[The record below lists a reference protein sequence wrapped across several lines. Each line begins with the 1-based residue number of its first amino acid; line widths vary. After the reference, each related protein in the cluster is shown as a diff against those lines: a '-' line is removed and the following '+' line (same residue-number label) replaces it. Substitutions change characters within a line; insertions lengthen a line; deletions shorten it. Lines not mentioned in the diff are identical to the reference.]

1 MFKKIA
7 GLFLA
12 AAVMCSSAAITASA
26 AEAEDDAAVAAADQ
40 SGEVSADGSSE
51 VSADGSSDVSANG
64 SSEVEAG
71 NVIKFDVKKSGW
83 NNVKTVFC
91 HIWKADGSGDW
102 PDWQTKK
109 ERCKYDAS
117 TGIATYDLSKT
128 GNTISKSDGRVYCVV
143 FSANTG
149 MQSYNAIMSGKCI
162 GDTLYCTG
170 NQLENP
176 EDSEKKANEAKWEKN
191 SDCGPEKKI
200 TSTGKIIG
208 SAFPEGESDVTLLA
222 TYLVAYYDDDAKTS
236 HTQDL
241 INELKV
247 SPTKVMGAVTDR
259 LNAINS
265 PDKNKIAPAV
275 EKILSGC
282 TDPTAGGK
290 KVDKDQ
296 LDDAKK
302 TGNKGSSS
310 SSSSNGSGSASGSG
324 SGSASGSSSNGSN
337 GGSSSSGSGSSGSG
351 SSSTGAVKSGVETT
365 IVFVMA
371 GLMVSAAGVMF
382 LARKKREE

>member
-51 VSADGSSDVSANG
+51 VSADA

-83 NNVKTVFC
+83 NNVKSVFC
-91 HIWKADGSGDW
+91 HVWKADGSGDW
-102 PDWQTKK
+102 PAWQSKK
-109 ERCKYDAS
+109 EKCKYDSS

-128 GNTISKSDGRVYCVV
+128 GNTISKSDGRVYCVI

-149 MQSYNAIMSGKCI
+149 MQSYNAIMNGNCI

-176 EDSEKKANEAKWEKN
+176 EDSEKKANEAKWENN

-200 TSTGKIIG
+200 TSTGNIIG

-222 TYLVAYYDDDAKTS
+222 TYLVAYYNDDAKTS
-236 HTQDL
+236 LTQKLLD
-241 INELKV
+241 ELKV
-247 SPTKVMGAVTDR
+247 SPTQVMGAVTDR
-259 LNAINS
+259 LNATNN
-265 PDKNKIAPAV
+265 PDKDTIAPAV

-282 TDPTAGGK
+282 TDPT
-290 KVDKDQ
+290 
-296 LDDAKK
+296 
-302 TGNKGSSS
+302 TGNKAAGGSSSNGSS
-310 SSSSNGSGSASGSG
+310 SSSSNG
-324 SGSASGSSSNGSN
+324 GSS
-337 GGSSSSGSGSSGSG
+337 SSGSG

-382 LARKKREE
+382 LARKKKED

>member
-51 VSADGSSDVSANG
+51 VSADA

-71 NVIKFDVKKSGW
+71 NVVKFDVKKSGW
-83 NNVKTVFC
+83 NNVKSVFC

-102 PDWQTKK
+102 PAWQSKK
-109 ERCKYDAS
+109 EKCKYDAS

-128 GNTISKSDGRVYCVV
+128 GNTISKSDGRVYCVI

-176 EDSEKKANEAKWEKN
+176 EDSEKKANEAKWENN

-200 TSTGKIIG
+200 TSTGNIIG
-208 SAFPEGESDVTLLA
+208 SAFPEGESDATLLA
-222 TYLVAYYDDDAKTS
+222 TYLVAYYNDEAKTS
-236 HTQDL
+236 FTQKLLD
-241 INELKV
+241 ELKV
-247 SPTKVMGAVTDR
+247 SPTQVMGAVTDR
-259 LNAINS
+259 LNATKTLIRIRLLLQLRRFS
-265 PDKNKIAPAV
+265 QVAQ
-275 EKILSGC
+275 ILQQVKRL
-282 TDPTAGGK
+282 TR
-290 KVDKDQ
+290 
-296 LDDAKK
+296 L
-302 TGNKGSSS
+302 
-310 SSSSNGSGSASGSG
+310 
-324 SGSASGSSSNGSN
+324 
-337 GGSSSSGSGSSGSG
+337 
-351 SSSTGAVKSGVETT
+351 SSTTLRRQV
-365 IVFVMA
+365 
-371 GLMVSAAGVMF
+371 LRQQPAAQATVQVLLQATVAQAHQVQVLQAQVQLSQVLKQLSF
-382 LARKKREE
+382 S

>member
-51 VSADGSSDVSANG
+51 VSADA

-71 NVIKFDVKKSGW
+71 NVVKFDVKKSGW

-91 HIWKADGSGDW
+91 HIWRADGTGDW
-102 PDWQTKK
+102 PAWQTKK
-109 ERCKYDAS
+109 ERCKYDSS

-128 GNTISKSDGRVYCVV
+128 GNTISKSDGRVYCVI

-149 MQSYNAIMSGKCI
+149 MQTYNAIMNGNCI

-170 NQLENP
+170 NKLENP
-176 EDSEKKANEAKWEKN
+176 EDSEKKANEAKWENN

-200 TSTGKIIG
+200 TSTGNVVG
-208 SAFPEGESDVTLLA
+208 SAFPEGESDVTMMA
-222 TYLVAYYDDDAKTS
+222 TYLIQYYNDPAKTDL
-236 HTQDL
+236 TQKLLD
-241 INELKV
+241 ELKV
-247 SPTKVMGAVTDR
+247 SPTQVMGAVTDR
-259 LNAINS
+259 LNATNNK
-265 PDKNKIAPAV
+265 DKDKIAPAV

-282 TDPTAGGK
+282 TDPTTGK
-290 KVDKDQ
+290 KVDKTQ
-296 LDDAKK
+296 LDNAKK
-302 TGNKGSSS
+302 SGNKGSSS
-310 SSSSNGSGSASGSG
+310 SGSSN
-324 SGSASGSSSNGSN
+324 SGSSSSSSN
-337 GGSSSSGSGSSGSG
+337 GGSSSSGSG

-371 GLMVSAAGVMF
+371 GFMVSAAGVMF

>member
-51 VSADGSSDVSANG
+51 VSADA

-102 PDWQTKK
+102 PAWQSKK
-109 ERCKYDAS
+109 EKCKYDAS
-117 TGIATYDLSKT
+117 TGIATYDLSMT
-128 GNTISKSDGRVYCVV
+128 GNTISKSDGRVYCVI

-176 EDSEKKANEAKWEKN
+176 EDSEKKANEAKWENN

-200 TSTGKIIG
+200 TSTGNVIG

-222 TYLVAYYDDDAKTS
+222 TYLVAYYNDDAKTS
-236 HTQDL
+236 LTQKLLD
-241 INELKV
+241 ELKV
-247 SPTKVMGAVTDR
+247 SPVDVMGAVTDR
-259 LNAINS
+259 LNATNNE
-265 PDKNKIAPAV
+265 DKNKIAPAV

-282 TDPTAGGK
+282 TDPTTK
-290 KVDKDQ
+290 
-296 LDDAKK
+296 LDSAKK
-302 TGNKGSSS
+302 TGAKAAAGSSSNGSS
-310 SSSSNGSGSASGSG
+310 SSSSNG
-324 SGSASGSSSNGSN
+324 GSS
-337 GGSSSSGSGSSGSG
+337 SSGSG

-382 LARKKREE
+382 LARKKKED

>member
-40 SGEVSADGSSE
+40 SGEVSADGSS
-51 VSADGSSDVSANG
+51 DVSANG

-71 NVIKFDVKKSGW
+71 NVIKFNVKKSGW

-91 HIWKADGSGDW
+91 HVWKADGSGDW
-102 PDWQTKK
+102 PAWQSKK

-128 GNTISKSDGRVYCVV
+128 GNTISKSDGRVYCVI

-149 MQSYNAIMSGKCI
+149 MQSYNAIMNGNCI

-176 EDSEKKANEAKWEKN
+176 EDSEKKANEAKWEN
-191 SDCGPEKKI
+191 NPDCGPEKKI

-222 TYLVAYYDDDAKTS
+222 TYLVAYYNDEAKTS

-265 PDKNKIAPAV
+265 PDKDTIAPAV

-282 TDPTAGGK
+282 TDPTTGK
-290 KVDKDQ
+290 KADKKE
-296 LDDAKK
+296 LDTAKK
-302 TGNKGSSS
+302 TGNKGSNS

>member
-51 VSADGSSDVSANG
+51 VSADA

-102 PDWQTKK
+102 PAWQSKK
-109 ERCKYDAS
+109 EKCKYDSS
-117 TGIATYDLSKT
+117 TGIATYDLSMT
-128 GNTISKSDGRVYCVV
+128 GNTISKSDGRVYCVI

-176 EDSEKKANEAKWEKN
+176 EDSEKKANEAKWENN

-200 TSTGKIIG
+200 TSTGNIIG
-208 SAFPEGESDVTLLA
+208 SAFPEGESDATLLA
-222 TYLVAYYDDDAKTS
+222 TYLVAYY
-236 HTQDL
+236 
-241 INELKV
+241 N
-247 SPTKVMGAVTDR
+247 
-259 LNAINS
+259 
-265 PDKNKIAPAV
+265 
-275 EKILSGC
+275 GC
-282 TDPTAGGK
+282 C
-290 KVDKDQ
+290 
-296 LDDAKK
+296 
-302 TGNKGSSS
+302 N
-310 SSSSNGSGSASGSG
+310 
-324 SGSASGSSSNGSN
+324 
-337 GGSSSSGSGSSGSG
+337 
-351 SSSTGAVKSGVETT
+351 
-365 IVFVMA
+365 
-371 GLMVSAAGVMF
+371 
-382 LARKKREE
+382 R

>member
-40 SGEVSADGSSE
+40 SGEVSADGSS
-51 VSADGSSDVSANG
+51 DVSANG

-83 NNVKTVFC
+83 SNVKTVFC
-91 HIWKADGSGDW
+91 HTWKVDGEL
-102 PDWQTKK
+102 PVWQSKK

-117 TGIATYDLSKT
+117 TGIATYDLSKA
-128 GNTISKSDGRVYCVV
+128 NYQISKSDGKNYLVI

-149 MQSYNAIMSGKCI
+149 MQTYDTVMSGDCI
-162 GDTLYCTG
+162 GDTMYCTG
-170 NQLENP
+170 EQIENP
-176 EDSEKKANEAKWEKN
+176 VDSEKKANVARWEN
-191 SDCGPEKKI
+191 HPDCGPQKKI
-200 TSTGKIIG
+200 TSTGKIVG
-208 SAFPEGESDVTLLA
+208 SALPEGQTDAVMLA
-222 TYLVAYYDDDAKTS
+222 QYLIDYYDDEAKAS
-236 HTQDL
+236 LTQNLLDT
-241 INELKV
+241 LKV
-247 SPTKVMGAVTDR
+247 SPVDVMGAVTDK
-259 LNAINS
+259 LNATNNA
-265 PDKNKIAPAV
+265 DKDKIAPAV
-275 EKILSGC
+275 EKILSTC
-282 TDPTAGGK
+282 TDPTTGK
-290 KVDKDQ
+290 KTNTTQ
-296 LDDAKK
+296 LNTAKK
-302 TGNKGSSS
+302 QGAKATGSGSNNGGS
-310 SSSSNGSGSASGSG
+310 GSGSASGSG
-324 SGSASGSSSNGSN
+324 SGSGSSSNGSN
-337 GGSSSSGSGSSGSG
+337 GGSGSSGSGSSGSG

>member
-51 VSADGSSDVSANG
+51 VSADA

-71 NVIKFDVKKSGW
+71 NVVKFDVKKSGW
-83 NNVKTVFC
+83 NNVKSVFC

-102 PDWQTKK
+102 PAWQSKK
-109 ERCKYDAS
+109 EKCKYDSS

-128 GNTISKSDGRVYCVV
+128 GNTISKSDGRVYCVI

-176 EDSEKKANEAKWEKN
+176 EDSEKKANEAKWENN

-200 TSTGKIIG
+200 TSTGNIIG
-208 SAFPEGESDVTLLA
+208 SAFPEGESDATLLA
-222 TYLVAYYDDDAKTS
+222 TYLVAYYNDEAKTS
-236 HTQDL
+236 FTQKLLD
-241 INELKV
+241 ELKV
-247 SPTKVMGAVTDR
+247 SPTQVMGAVTDR
-259 LNAINS
+259 LNATKN
-265 PDKNKIAPAV
+265 PDKDTIAPAV
-275 EKILSGC
+275 EKILAGC
-282 TDPTAGGK
+282 TDPTTGK
-290 KVDKDQ
+290 KVDKTQ
-296 LDDAKK
+296 LDNAKK
-302 TGNKGSSS
+302 TGAKAAG
-310 SSSSNGSGSASGSG
+310 
-324 SGSASGSSSNGSN
+324 GSSSNG
-337 GGSSSSGSGSSGSG
+337 GSSSSGSG

-382 LARKKREE
+382 LARKKKED

>member
-51 VSADGSSDVSANG
+51 VSADA

-83 NNVKTVFC
+83 NNVKSVFC
-91 HIWKADGSGDW
+91 HVWKADGSGDW
-102 PDWQTKK
+102 PAWQSKK
-109 ERCKYDAS
+109 EKCKYDSS

-149 MQSYNAIMSGKCI
+149 MQSYNAIMNGNCI

-176 EDSEKKANEAKWEKN
+176 EDSEKKANEAKWENN

-200 TSTGKIIG
+200 TSTGNIIG

-222 TYLVAYYDDDAKTS
+222 TYLVAYYNDDAKTS
-236 HTQDL
+236 LTQKLLD
-241 INELKV
+241 ELKV
-247 SPTKVMGAVTDR
+247 SPTQVMGAVTDR
-259 LNAINS
+259 LNATNN
-265 PDKNKIAPAV
+265 PDKDKIAPAV

-282 TDPTAGGK
+282 TDPTTGK
-290 KVDKDQ
+290 KVDKTQ
-296 LDDAKK
+296 LYNAKK
-302 TGNKGSSS
+302 TGNKAAG
-310 SSSSNGSGSASGSG
+310 NGSNNGGSGSG
-324 SGSASGSSSNGSN
+324 SGSGSN
-337 GGSSSSGSGSSGSG
+337 GSGSSGSG

-382 LARKKREE
+382 LARKKKED

>member
-51 VSADGSSDVSANG
+51 VSADA

-71 NVIKFDVKKSGW
+71 NVVKFDVKKSGW

-91 HIWKADGSGDW
+91 HIWRADGSGDW
-102 PDWQTKK
+102 PAWQSKK
-109 ERCKYDAS
+109 EKCKYDAS
-117 TGIATYDLSKT
+117 TGIATYDLSMT
-128 GNTISKSDGRVYCVV
+128 GNTISKSDGRVYCVI

-176 EDSEKKANEAKWEKN
+176 EDSEKKANEAKWENN

-200 TSTGKIIG
+200 TSTGNIIG

-222 TYLVAYYDDDAKTS
+222 TYLVAYYKDGAKTS
-236 HTQDL
+236 LTQKLLD
-241 INELKV
+241 ELKV
-247 SPTKVMGAVTDR
+247 SPVDVMGAVTDR
-259 LNAINS
+259 LNATNNE
-265 PDKNKIAPAV
+265 DKNKIAPAV

-282 TDPTAGGK
+282 TDPTT
-290 KVDKDQ
+290 V
-296 LDDAKK
+296 KK
-302 TGNKGSSS
+302 TGAKAAAGSSSNGSS
-310 SSSSNGSGSASGSG
+310 SSSSNG
-324 SGSASGSSSNGSN
+324 GSS
-337 GGSSSSGSGSSGSG
+337 SSGSG

-382 LARKKREE
+382 LARKKKED

>member
-51 VSADGSSDVSANG
+51 VSADA

-91 HIWKADGSGDW
+91 HVWKADGSGDW
-102 PDWQTKK
+102 PAWQSKK
-109 ERCKYDAS
+109 EKCKYDSS

-128 GNTISKSDGRVYCVV
+128 GNTISKSDGRVYCVI

-176 EDSEKKANEAKWEKN
+176 EDCELVSQLPIFFLLHFYFNIFYSETQFLRFSPSFTAYSNTYNTAFYLCLCCICLFFLI
-191 SDCGPEKKI
+191 SP
-200 TSTGKIIG
+200 IINIQ
-208 SAFPEGESDVTLLA
+208 LLVHNL
-222 TYLVAYYDDDAKTS
+222 YLNICNTRTMFYFYYRII
-236 HTQDL
+236 H
-241 INELKV
+241 
-247 SPTKVMGAVTDR
+247 P
-259 LNAINS
+259 
-265 PDKNKIAPAV
+265 
-275 EKILSGC
+275 C
-282 TDPTAGGK
+282 
-290 KVDKDQ
+290 
-296 LDDAKK
+296 
-302 TGNKGSSS
+302 
-310 SSSSNGSGSASGSG
+310 
-324 SGSASGSSSNGSN
+324 
-337 GGSSSSGSGSSGSG
+337 
-351 SSSTGAVKSGVETT
+351 
-365 IVFVMA
+365 
-371 GLMVSAAGVMF
+371 MF
-382 LARKKREE
+382 KQYRNT

>member
-128 GNTISKSDGRVYCVV
+128 GNTISKSDGRVYCVI

-247 SPTKVMGAVTDR
+247 SPTQVMGAVTDR
-259 LNAINS
+259 LNATNS
-265 PDKNKIAPAV
+265 PDKDKIAAAV
-275 EKILSGC
+275 EKILSTC
-282 TDPTAGGK
+282 TDPTKGGK

-296 LDDAKK
+296 LGNAKK
-302 TGNKGSSS
+302 TGNKAAGG
-310 SSSSNGSGSASGSG
+310 SSSNGSGSGSG

>member
-12 AAVMCSSAAITASA
+12 AALMCSTAAITASA

-40 SGEVSADGSSE
+40 SGEVSAEGSSE
-51 VSADGSSDVSANG
+51 VSADA

-91 HIWKADGSGDW
+91 HIWKADGTGDW
-102 PDWQTKK
+102 PAWQTKK
-109 ERCKYDAS
+109 EKCKYDSS
-117 TGIATYDLSKT
+117 TGIATYDLSNT
-128 GNTISKSDGRVYCVV
+128 GNTISKSDGKVYCVI

-149 MQSYNAIMSGKCI
+149 MQTYNAIMSGSCI

-170 NQLENP
+170 TQIENP
-176 EDSEKKANEAKWEKN
+176 EDSEKKANEAKWEN
-191 SDCGPEKKI
+191 NPDCGPEKKI
-200 TSTGKIIG
+200 TSTGNIVG
-208 SAFPEGESDVTLLA
+208 SALPEGETDVTLLA
-222 TYLVAYYDDDAKTS
+222 TYLIAYYDQPAKTDL
-236 HTQDL
+236 TQNL
-241 INELKV
+241 LNTLKV
-247 SPTKVMGAVTDR
+247 SPVDVMGAVTDK
-259 LNAINS
+259 LNATNNA
-265 PDKNKIAPAV
+265 DKDKIAPAV
-275 EKILSGC
+275 EKILAGC
-282 TDPTAGGK
+282 TDPTTGK
-290 KVDKDQ
+290 KTDTTK

-302 TGNKGSSS
+302 SGAKAAGGSSSNGGSSS
-310 SSSSNGSGSASGSG
+310 SS
-324 SGSASGSSSNGSN
+324 GSN
-337 GGSSSSGSGSSGSG
+337 GGSSSGSGSG

-382 LARKKREE
+382 LARKKKED

>member
-51 VSADGSSDVSANG
+51 VSADA

-91 HIWKADGSGDW
+91 HVWKADGSGDW
-102 PDWQTKK
+102 PAWQSKK
-109 ERCKYDAS
+109 EKCKYDSS
-117 TGIATYDLSKT
+117 TGIATYDLSMT
-128 GNTISKSDGRVYCVV
+128 GNTISKSDGRVYCVI

-176 EDSEKKANEAKWEKN
+176 EDSEKKANEAKWENN

-200 TSTGKIIG
+200 TSTGNIIG

-222 TYLVAYYDDDAKTS
+222 TYLVAYYNDDAKTS
-236 HTQDL
+236 LTQKLLD
-241 INELKV
+241 ELKV
-247 SPTKVMGAVTDR
+247 SPTQVMGAVTDR
-259 LNAINS
+259 LNATNN
-265 PDKNKIAPAV
+265 PDKDTIAPAV

-282 TDPTAGGK
+282 TDPTTVKKAAGGSSSN
-290 KVDKDQ
+290 
-296 LDDAKK
+296 
-302 TGNKGSSS
+302 GSS
-310 SSSSNGSGSASGSG
+310 SSSSNG
-324 SGSASGSSSNGSN
+324 GSS
-337 GGSSSSGSGSSGSG
+337 SSGSG

-382 LARKKREE
+382 LARKKKED

>member
-51 VSADGSSDVSANG
+51 VSADA

-71 NVIKFDVKKSGW
+71 NVVKFDVKKSGW
-83 NNVKTVFC
+83 NNVKSVFC

-102 PDWQTKK
+102 PAWQSKK
-109 ERCKYDAS
+109 EKCKYDSS

-176 EDSEKKANEAKWEKN
+176 EDSEKKANEAKWENN

-200 TSTGKIIG
+200 TSTGNIIG
-208 SAFPEGESDVTLLA
+208 SAFPEGESDATLLA
-222 TYLVAYYDDDAKTS
+222 TYLVAYYNDEAKTS
-236 HTQDL
+236 FTQKLLD
-241 INELKV
+241 ELKV
-247 SPTKVMGAVTDR
+247 SPTQVMGAVTDR
-259 LNAINS
+259 LNATKN
-265 PDKNKIAPAV
+265 PDKDTIAPAV
-275 EKILSGC
+275 EKILAGC
-282 TDPTAGGK
+282 TDPTTGK
-290 KVDKDQ
+290 KVDKTQ
-296 LDDAKK
+296 LDNAKK
-302 TGNKGSSS
+302 TGNKAAG
-310 SSSSNGSGSASGSG
+310 NGSNNGGSGSG
-324 SGSASGSSSNGSN
+324 SGSGNN
-337 GGSSSSGSGSSGSG
+337 GSGSSGSG

-382 LARKKREE
+382 LARKKKED

>member
-51 VSADGSSDVSANG
+51 V
-64 SSEVEAG
+64 EAG
-71 NVIKFDVKKSGW
+71 NVVKFDVKKSGW
-83 NNVKTVFC
+83 NNVKSVFC
-91 HIWKADGSGDW
+91 HIWRADGSGDW
-102 PDWQTKK
+102 PAWQSKK
-109 ERCKYDAS
+109 EKCKYDSS
-117 TGIATYDLSKT
+117 TGIATYDLSMT
-128 GNTISKSDGRVYCVV
+128 GNTISKSDGRVYCVI

-176 EDSEKKANEAKWEKN
+176 EDSEKKANEAKWENN

-200 TSTGKIIG
+200 TSTGNIIG

-222 TYLVAYYDDDAKTS
+222 TYLVAYYNDDAKTS
-236 HTQDL
+236 LTQKLLD
-241 INELKV
+241 ELKV
-247 SPTKVMGAVTDR
+247 SPVDVMGAVTDR
-259 LNAINS
+259 LNATNNE
-265 PDKNKIAPAV
+265 DKNKIAPAV
-275 EKILSGC
+275 EKILSTC
-282 TDPTAGGK
+282 TDPTKGGK

-296 LDDAKK
+296 LDNAKK
-302 TGNKGSSS
+302 TGNKAAGGSSSNGSS
-310 SSSSNGSGSASGSG
+310 SSSSNG
-324 SGSASGSSSNGSN
+324 GSS
-337 GGSSSSGSGSSGSG
+337 SSGSG

-382 LARKKREE
+382 LARKKKED

>member
-51 VSADGSSDVSANG
+51 VSADA

-71 NVIKFDVKKSGW
+71 NVVKFDVKKSGW

-91 HIWKADGSGDW
+91 HIWRADGSGDW
-102 PDWQTKK
+102 PAWQSKK
-109 ERCKYDAS
+109 EKCKYDAS
-117 TGIATYDLSKT
+117 TGIATYDLSMT
-128 GNTISKSDGRVYCVV
+128 GNTISKSDGRVYCVI

-176 EDSEKKANEAKWEKN
+176 EDSEKKANEAKWENN

-200 TSTGKIIG
+200 TSTGNIIG

-222 TYLVAYYDDDAKTS
+222 TYLVAYYNDDAKTS
-236 HTQDL
+236 LTQKLLD
-241 INELKV
+241 ELKV
-247 SPTKVMGAVTDR
+247 SPVDVMGAVTDR
-259 LNAINS
+259 LNATNNE
-265 PDKNKIAPAV
+265 DKNKIAPAV

-282 TDPTAGGK
+282 TDPTTGK
-290 KVDKDQ
+290 K
-296 LDDAKK
+296 AAA
-302 TGNKGSSS
+302 GSSSNGSS
-310 SSSSNGSGSASGSG
+310 SSSSNG
-324 SGSASGSSSNGSN
+324 GSS
-337 GGSSSSGSGSSGSG
+337 SSGSG

-382 LARKKREE
+382 LARKKKED

>member
-51 VSADGSSDVSANG
+51 VSADA

-71 NVIKFDVKKSGW
+71 NVVKFDVKKSGW

-91 HIWKADGSGDW
+91 HIWRADGSGDW
-102 PDWQTKK
+102 PAWQSKK
-109 ERCKYDAS
+109 EKCKYDAS
-117 TGIATYDLSKT
+117 TGIATYDLSMT
-128 GNTISKSDGRVYCVV
+128 GNTISKSDGRVYCVI

-176 EDSEKKANEAKWEKN
+176 EDSEKKANEAKWENN

-200 TSTGKIIG
+200 TSTGNVIG

-222 TYLVAYYDDDAKTS
+222 TYLVAYYNDDAKTS
-236 HTQDL
+236 LTQKLLD
-241 INELKV
+241 ELKV
-247 SPTKVMGAVTDR
+247 SPVDVMGAVTDR
-259 LNAINS
+259 LNATNNE
-265 PDKNKIAPAV
+265 DKNKIAPAV

-282 TDPTAGGK
+282 TDPTTGK
-290 KVDKDQ
+290 KADTAE
-296 LDDAKK
+296 LDSAKK
-302 TGNKGSSS
+302 TGAK
-310 SSSSNGSGSASGSG
+310 A
-324 SGSASGSSSNGSN
+324 AAGSSSNG
-337 GGSSSSGSGSSGSG
+337 GSSSSGSG

-365 IVFVMA
+365 IIFVMA

-382 LARKKREE
+382 LARKKKED

>member
-51 VSADGSSDVSANG
+51 VSADA

-83 NNVKTVFC
+83 NNVKSVFC
-91 HIWKADGSGDW
+91 HVWKADGSGDW
-102 PDWQTKK
+102 PAWQSKK
-109 ERCKYDAS
+109 EKCKYDSS

-149 MQSYNAIMSGKCI
+149 MQSYNAIMNGNCI

-176 EDSEKKANEAKWEKN
+176 EDSEKKANEAKWENN

-200 TSTGKIIG
+200 TSTGNIIG

-222 TYLVAYYDDDAKTS
+222 TYLVAYYNDDAKTS
-236 HTQDL
+236 LTQKLLD
-241 INELKV
+241 ELKV
-247 SPTKVMGAVTDR
+247 SPTQVMGAVTDR
-259 LNAINS
+259 LNATKN
-265 PDKNKIAPAV
+265 PDKDTIAPAV
-275 EKILSGC
+275 EKILAGC
-282 TDPTAGGK
+282 TDPTTGK
-290 KVDKDQ
+290 KVDKTQ
-296 LDDAKK
+296 LYNAKK
-302 TGNKGSSS
+302 TGNKAAG
-310 SSSSNGSGSASGSG
+310 NGSNNGGSGSG
-324 SGSASGSSSNGSN
+324 SGSGNN
-337 GGSSSSGSGSSGSG
+337 GSGSSGSG

-382 LARKKREE
+382 LARKKKED

>member
-282 TDPTAGGK
+282 TDPTTGK

-296 LDDAKK
+296 LDNAKK

>member
-51 VSADGSSDVSANG
+51 V
-64 SSEVEAG
+64 EAG
-71 NVIKFDVKKSGW
+71 NVVKFDVKKSGW
-83 NNVKTVFC
+83 NNVKSVFC

-102 PDWQTKK
+102 PAWQSKK
-109 ERCKYDAS
+109 EKCKYDSS

-176 EDSEKKANEAKWEKN
+176 EDSEKKANEAKWENN

-200 TSTGKIIG
+200 TSTGNVIG

-222 TYLVAYYDDDAKTS
+222 TYLVAYYNDDAKTS
-236 HTQDL
+236 LTQKLLD
-241 INELKV
+241 ELKV
-247 SPTKVMGAVTDR
+247 SPVDVMGAVTDR
-259 LNAINS
+259 LNATKN
-265 PDKNKIAPAV
+265 PDKDKIAPAV
-275 EKILSGC
+275 EKILAGC
-282 TDPTAGGK
+282 TDPTTGK
-290 KVDKDQ
+290 KADTAK
-296 LDDAKK
+296 LDSAKK
-302 TGNKGSSS
+302 TGAKAAGGSSSNGSSS
-310 SSSSNGSGSASGSG
+310 SSSSNG
-324 SGSASGSSSNGSN
+324 GSS
-337 GGSSSSGSGSSGSG
+337 SSGSG

-382 LARKKREE
+382 LARKMKED

>member
-51 VSADGSSDVSANG
+51 VSANA

-71 NVIKFDVKKSGW
+71 NVVKFDVKKSGW
-83 NNVKTVFC
+83 NNVKSVFC

-102 PDWQTKK
+102 PAWQSKK
-109 ERCKYDAS
+109 EKCKYDSS

-128 GNTISKSDGRVYCVV
+128 GNTISKSDGRVYCVI

-176 EDSEKKANEAKWEKN
+176 EDSEKKANEAKWENN

-200 TSTGKIIG
+200 TSTGNVIG

-222 TYLVAYYDDDAKTS
+222 TYLVAYYNDDAKTS
-236 HTQDL
+236 LTQKLLD
-241 INELKV
+241 ELKV
-247 SPTKVMGAVTDR
+247 SPVDVMGAVTDR
-259 LNAINS
+259 LNATNNE
-265 PDKNKIAPAV
+265 DKDKIAPAV
-275 EKILSGC
+275 EKILAGC
-282 TDPTAGGK
+282 TDPTTGK
-290 KVDKDQ
+290 KADTAK
-296 LDDAKK
+296 LDSAKK
-302 TGNKGSSS
+302 TGAKAAGGSSSNGSS
-310 SSSSNGSGSASGSG
+310 SSSSNG
-324 SGSASGSSSNGSN
+324 GSS
-337 GGSSSSGSGSSGSG
+337 SSGSG

-382 LARKKREE
+382 LARKKKED

>member
-51 VSADGSSDVSANG
+51 VSADA

-102 PDWQTKK
+102 PAWQSKK
-109 ERCKYDAS
+109 EKCKYDSS
-117 TGIATYDLSKT
+117 TGIATYDLSMT

-176 EDSEKKANEAKWEKN
+176 EDSEKKANEAKWENN

-200 TSTGKIIG
+200 TSTGNIIG
-208 SAFPEGESDVTLLA
+208 SAFPEGESDATLMA
-222 TYLVAYYDDDAKTS
+222 TYLVAYYNDEAKTS
-236 HTQDL
+236 LTQKLLD
-241 INELKV
+241 ELKV
-247 SPTKVMGAVTDR
+247 SPTQVMGAVTDR
-259 LNAINS
+259 LNATNN
-265 PDKNKIAPAV
+265 PDKDTIAPAV
-275 EKILSGC
+275 EKILAGC
-282 TDPTAGGK
+282 TDPTTGK
-290 KVDKDQ
+290 KVDKTQ
-296 LDDAKK
+296 LDNAKK
-302 TGNKGSSS
+302 TGAKAAGGSSSNGSS
-310 SSSSNGSGSASGSG
+310 SSSSNG
-324 SGSASGSSSNGSN
+324 GSSSSSSN
-337 GGSSSSGSGSSGSG
+337 GGSSSSGSG

-382 LARKKREE
+382 LARKKKED

>member
-51 VSADGSSDVSANG
+51 VSADA

-71 NVIKFDVKKSGW
+71 NVVKFDVKKSGW
-83 NNVKTVFC
+83 NNVKSVFC

-102 PDWQTKK
+102 PAWQSKK
-109 ERCKYDAS
+109 EKCKYDSS

-128 GNTISKSDGRVYCVV
+128 GNTISKSDGRVYCVI

-176 EDSEKKANEAKWEKN
+176 EDSEKKANEAKWENN

-200 TSTGKIIG
+200 TSTGNVIG

-222 TYLVAYYDDDAKTS
+222 TYLVAYYNDDAKTS
-236 HTQDL
+236 LTQKLLD
-241 INELKV
+241 ELKV
-247 SPTKVMGAVTDR
+247 SPVDVMGAVTDR
-259 LNAINS
+259 LNATNNE
-265 PDKNKIAPAV
+265 DKDKIAPAV
-275 EKILSGC
+275 EKILAGC
-282 TDPTAGGK
+282 TDPTTGKKAGAKAAGGSSSN
-290 KVDKDQ
+290 
-296 LDDAKK
+296 
-302 TGNKGSSS
+302 GSS
-310 SSSSNGSGSASGSG
+310 SSSSNG
-324 SGSASGSSSNGSN
+324 GSS
-337 GGSSSSGSGSSGSG
+337 SSGSG

-382 LARKKREE
+382 LARKKKED

>member
-51 VSADGSSDVSANG
+51 VSA
-64 SSEVEAG
+64 G
-71 NVIKFDVKKSGW
+71 NVVKFDVKKSGW
-83 NNVKTVFC
+83 NNVKSVFC

-102 PDWQTKK
+102 PAWQSKK
-109 ERCKYDAS
+109 EKCKYDSS

-128 GNTISKSDGRVYCVV
+128 GNTISKSDGRVYCVI

-176 EDSEKKANEAKWEKN
+176 EDSEKKANEAKWENN

-200 TSTGKIIG
+200 TSTGNIIG
-208 SAFPEGESDVTLLA
+208 SAFPEGESDATLLA
-222 TYLVAYYDDDAKTS
+222 TYLVAYYNDEAKTS
-236 HTQDL
+236 FTQKLLD
-241 INELKV
+241 ELKV
-247 SPTKVMGAVTDR
+247 SPTQVGSTLQKTLIRIR
-259 LNAINS
+259 LLLQLRRFSQVAQ
-265 PDKNKIAPAV
+265 
-275 EKILSGC
+275 ILQQVKRL
-282 TDPTAGGK
+282 TR
-290 KVDKDQ
+290 
-296 LDDAKK
+296 L
-302 TGNKGSSS
+302 
-310 SSSSNGSGSASGSG
+310 
-324 SGSASGSSSNGSN
+324 
-337 GGSSSSGSGSSGSG
+337 
-351 SSSTGAVKSGVETT
+351 SSTTLRRQV
-365 IVFVMA
+365 
-371 GLMVSAAGVMF
+371 LRQQAAAQATVQVLLQATVAQAHQVQVLQAQVQLSQVLKQLSF
-382 LARKKREE
+382 S

>member
-51 VSADGSSDVSANG
+51 VSADA

-102 PDWQTKK
+102 PAWQSKK
-109 ERCKYDAS
+109 EKCKYDSS
-117 TGIATYDLSKT
+117 TGIATYDLSMT

-176 EDSEKKANEAKWEKN
+176 EDSEKKANEAKWENN

-200 TSTGKIIG
+200 TSTGNIIG
-208 SAFPEGESDVTLLA
+208 SAFPEGESDATLMA
-222 TYLVAYYDDDAKTS
+222 TYLVAYYNDEAKTS
-236 HTQDL
+236 LTQKLLD
-241 INELKV
+241 ELKV
-247 SPTKVMGAVTDR
+247 SPTQVMGAVTDR
-259 LNAINS
+259 LNATNN
-265 PDKNKIAPAV
+265 PDKDTIAPAV
-275 EKILSGC
+275 EKILAGC
-282 TDPTAGGK
+282 TDPTTGK
-290 KVDKDQ
+290 KVDKTQ
-296 LDDAKK
+296 LDNAKK
-302 TGNKGSSS
+302 TGAKAAGGSSSNGSS
-310 SSSSNGSGSASGSG
+310 SSSSNG
-324 SGSASGSSSNGSN
+324 GSSS
-337 GGSSSSGSGSSGSG
+337 SG

-382 LARKKREE
+382 LARKKKED